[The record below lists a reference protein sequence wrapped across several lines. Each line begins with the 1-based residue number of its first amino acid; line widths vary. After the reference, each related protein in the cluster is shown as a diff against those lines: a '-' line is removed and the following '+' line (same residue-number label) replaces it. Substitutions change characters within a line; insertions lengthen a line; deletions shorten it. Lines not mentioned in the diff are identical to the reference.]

1 MLWNQIGIFI
11 CICHLQSG
19 TQVGGKS
26 GGHGREKRERVARSQ
41 PGWGGWHAWHC
52 FCICICTWKS
62 LYLCLKVMHMYLCWI
77 FLYLGARWDGNYYLD
92 WKVGGRRDGERGR
105 GFGQLL
111 TIRIWHQEQQFWPS
125 NFDPLSVQLF
135 EKALGWWGSLV
146 FFIFLETTPKLCIEA
161 SKDRTWEGG
170 GSLGWI
176 WSRCLAWFHFSLP
189 AVRVQLLLL
198 VSQHLR
204 VSYWSPGMMRCLG
217 FDDDQDGYG
226 PEKDCLDGE
235 LLWPWPW

>member
-1 MLWNQIGIFI
+1 MLGFFCTWELVGIEI
-11 CICHLQSG
+11 ATWTG
-19 TQVGGKS
+19 RWVEDGM
-26 GGHGREKRERVARSQ
+26 GREAGALASSWQAEYETRSNISDLQ
-41 PGWGGWHAWHC
+41 
-52 FCICICTWKS
+52 I
-62 LYLCLKVMHMYLCWI
+62 
-77 FLYLGARWDGNYYLD
+77 
-92 WKVGGRRDGERGR
+92 
-105 GFGQLL
+105 L
-111 TIRIWHQEQQFWPS
+111 TPFQYK
-125 NFDPLSVQLF
+125 LF

-146 FFIFLETTPKLCIEA
+146 FFIFLQTTSKLCIEA

-226 PEKDCLDGE
+226 PQKDCLDSE
-235 LLWPWPW
+235 LLWTWPW